1 MLYTKRTV
9 LFPFALV
16 TGWTASVMAVHAVIV
31 DTSAMVGCDIAAKV
45 AFVLNEVLLVLF
57 TI

>member
-1 MLYTKRTV
+1 MLYTKWTV

-16 TGWTASVMAVHAVIV
+16 TRRTTSVMTVHAVIV

-45 AFVLNEVLLVLF
+45 AFVLNVVLLVLF